1 MICWKL
7 SIGAASTESREF
19 KQARPQRPAGPPRK
33 PAPADRPG
41 AISLPAVNTPQLIL
55 SAVLAC
61 MVFSVALDLRVAD
74 FRRVAEAPRVVL
86 IGLVPQFVLLPVA
99 TWAATLL
106 LDLPPATEAAMMLVA
121 ACPGGALSNVITHLG
136 RGNTALSVSISA
148 VASLLAL
155 VLTPLNFTWMVT
167 HNPATAGW
175 LRSLAIDASDIGF
188 SLLVLLALPML
199 LGLTLTRQRP
209 DLARRLRRPLGR
221 FAVIALGA
229 FIVAGLWRERALLG
243 AQIAPQMLVVVAHNA
258 GGLALGWLFATA
270 LRVAERDR
278 RAITI
283 EGGMQNAGLA
293 LGIIAV
299 QFNAELGMVIIASLW
314 GIWHIVSGLTLVL
327 WWRRKD
333 ARHAH

>member
-1 MICWKL
+1 M
-7 SIGAASTESREF
+7 T
-19 KQARPQRPAGPPRK
+19 
-33 PAPADRPG
+33 
-41 AISLPAVNTPQLIL
+41 TPQLIL
-55 SAVLAC
+55 SGLLAC
-61 MVFSVALDLRVAD
+61 MVFSVALDLRVDD
-74 FRRVAEAPRVVL
+74 FRRVAQAPRAVVA
-86 IGLVPQFVLLPVA
+86 GLVPQFVLLPVA
-99 TWAATLL
+99 TWLATLAL
-106 LDLPPATEAAMMLVA
+106 ELPPATEAAMMLVA

-155 VLTPLNFTWMVT
+155 LLTPLNFTWMVM

-175 LRSLAIDASDIGF
+175 LRTLAIDASDIGF
-188 SLLVLLALPML
+188 SLLVLLALPMG
-199 LGLTLTRQRP
+199 LGLAVRHTRP
-209 DLARRLRRPLGR
+209 ALAARLRKPLGR

-229 FIVAGLWRERALLG
+229 FVVAGLWRERALLG
-243 AQIAPQMLVVVAHNA
+243 AQIAPQLAVVIAHNA
-258 GGLALGWLFATA
+258 LGLLLGWLCATA
-270 LRVAERDR
+270 FRVAERDR

-314 GIWHIVSGLTLVL
+314 GIWHIVSGAALVL

-333 ARHAH
+333 ARLAD